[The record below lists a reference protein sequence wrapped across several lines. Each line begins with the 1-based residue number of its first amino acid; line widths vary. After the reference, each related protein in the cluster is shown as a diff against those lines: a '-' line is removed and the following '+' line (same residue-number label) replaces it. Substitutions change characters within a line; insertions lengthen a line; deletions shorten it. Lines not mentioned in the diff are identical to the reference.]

1 MPVQHGVPVQHVVI
15 VADGR
20 VDDSALRDAV
30 EPGDLVIG
38 ADGGARRALRA
49 GVHVD
54 LVVGDLDSLETPD
67 LDDLVAAGATVI
79 RAHPDKDE
87 SDTELCLLAALERG
101 ATRIRLLGALGG
113 PRIDHELANVWLL
126 THPRLDGIDAVI
138 LDGDT
143 TIRRMGTPDGPGSL
157 VLAGA
162 ADDLVTLLAID
173 DPVEGV
179 TTHHLR
185 YPLDA
190 EVLTPGPARGLSNVM
205 LEGAAR
211 IETQRGRL
219 LVIHACHSTQEGTS

>member
-1 MPVQHGVPVQHVVI
+1 MQTQRVVI

-20 VDDSALRDAV
+20 IDDSALRDAV

-38 ADGGARRALRA
+38 ADGGARRALLA

-54 LVVGDLDSLETPD
+54 LVVGDLDSLAAAD
-67 LDDLVAAGATVI
+67 LEELVVAGATVI

-101 ATRIRLLGALGG
+101 ATVIRLLGALGG

-126 THPRLDGIDAVI
+126 AHPRLDGVDVAI
-138 LDGDT
+138 LDGGT
-143 TIRRMGTPDGPGSL
+143 TIRRLGTPDGPGSL
-157 VLAGA
+157 ILDGA
-162 ADDLVTLLAID
+162 AGDVVTLLPID

-185 YPLDA
+185 YPLSA
-190 EVLTPGPARGLSNVM
+190 EALTPGPARGLSNVM
-205 LEGAAR
+205 LEGTAR
-211 IETQRGRL
+211 IETKRGRL
-219 LVIHACHSTQEGTS
+219 LVIHARSASHEETP

>member
-1 MPVQHGVPVQHVVI
+1 MPVQHVVI

-20 VDDSALRDAV
+20 IDDAALRDAV

-38 ADGGARRALRA
+38 ADGGARRAMLA

-54 LVVGDLDSLETPD
+54 LVVGDLDSLEPSD
-67 LDDLVAAGATVI
+67 LDDLVTAGATVV
-79 RAHPDKDE
+79 RARSDKDE
-87 SDTELCLLAALERG
+87 SDTELCLLVALDRG

-126 THPRLDGIDAVI
+126 AHPRLDGIDAAI
-138 LDGDT
+138 LDGDA
-143 TIRRMGTPDGPGSL
+143 TIRRMGTADGPGML

-162 ADDLVTLLAID
+162 ADDMVTLLAID

-179 TTHHLR
+179 TTHHMR
-185 YPLDA
+185 YPLVA
-190 EVLTPGPARGLSNVM
+190 EALAPGPARGLSNVM

-211 IETQRGRL
+211 IETRRGRL
-219 LVIHACHSTQEGTS
+219 LVIHTRRSTQEGTQ